1 MRTKTA
7 ILSSALLLGAL
18 AVAAIVVAT
27 IAGGGGSAASNTIA
41 LATSAPGLF
50 KSESGLNS
58 APASTTS
65 LDAGAAP
72 LPASAPDSSQTTTA
86 NGTATGGT
94 ITGGTSSVS
103 NSLVDRKIERQATL
117 DITVDDVAG
126 AVSRIEAAAGGAGG
140 FISQE
145 MITQATT
152 TSGAN
157 DTKRQQ
163 ATVQIRVPAE
173 KYTAVMNDL
182 RGLAKEVTSENSQT
196 SEVTG
201 QYTDLQSQLRNLQST
216 EQQYL
221 TLMGTATT
229 VGDILTVQDRLNSV
243 QGQIEQVQ
251 GQIQLLDNLTAMATI
266 TIDVS
271 LPALPATT
279 EPPEESWAAEAWS
292 NAWDTSQQVM
302 RALGTGAITAG
313 VVFVWVLIPGMAALG
328 AWRLFGTRRK
338 QNEVP
343 SA

>member
-18 AVAAIVVAT
+18 GAATIGAAILL
-27 IAGGGGSAASNTIA
+27 GGHGGSATSEPSASGRDQAVKAVNGPNAPAALDSSALALPAPAGSGGTTGSNTA
-41 LATSAPGLF
+41 AKGSA
-50 KSESGLNS
+50 S
-58 APASTTS
+58 
-65 LDAGAAP
+65 
-72 LPASAPDSSQTTTA
+72 
-86 NGTATGGT
+86 
-94 ITGGTSSVS
+94 IS

-117 DITVDDVAG
+117 GITVDDVAG
-126 AVSRIEAAAGGAGG
+126 AVSRIEAAAGAAGG

-145 MITQATT
+145 TITQAT

-271 LPALPATT
+271 LPLLPATT
-279 EPPEESWAAEAWS
+279 EPPQKSWASEAWS
-292 NAWDTSQQVM
+292 NAWDTSQQVL
-302 RALGTGAITAG
+302 RGLGTGAITVG

-328 AWRLFGTRRK
+328 AWRLFGTRR
-338 QNEVP
+338 NRGEVP

>member
-1 MRTKTA
+1 MRTKTTL
-7 ILSSALLLGAL
+7 LSSALILGAL
-18 AVAAIVVAT
+18 VVAAIGAA
-27 IAGGGGSAASNTIA
+27 ILLGGHGGSATSEPAAFGGNQAVKAANGPAISTA
-41 LATSAPGLF
+41 GDSSVLAIP
-50 KSESGLNS
+50 
-58 APASTTS
+58 APAGIEAPVGSADTGSTNT
-65 LDAGAAP
+65 A
-72 LPASAPDSSQTTTA
+72 A
-86 NGTATGGT
+86 NGSA
-94 ITGGTSSVS
+94 SVS

-117 DITVDDVAG
+117 YITVDDVAG
-126 AVSRIEAAAGGAGG
+126 AVTRIEAAAGAAGG

-145 MITQATT
+145 TITQATT
-152 TSGAN
+152 SGSSEP
-157 DTKRQQ
+157 KRQQ

-182 RGLAKEVTSENSQT
+182 RGLAKEVTAENSQT

-216 EQQYL
+216 EHQYL

-251 GQIQLLDNLTAMATI
+251 GQIQLIDNLTAMATI

-271 LPALPATT
+271 LPPLPATT
-279 EPPEESWAAEAWS
+279 EPPQQSWARQAWS

-313 VVFVWVLIPGMAALG
+313 VVFIWVLIPGLMALG
-328 AWRLFGTRRK
+328 AWRLFGARR
-338 QNEVP
+338 NRGP
-343 SA
+343 AAS

>member
-7 ILSSALLLGAL
+7 IFSSALLLGAL
-18 AVAAIVVAT
+18 AAAAIVVAVVGGHGGAAT
-27 IAGGGGSAASNTIA
+27 SEPAAFGGDQAVKTVNGPAIATTGDSSVLAIPAPAGIQAPAGSADTSSTNIA
-41 LATSAPGLF
+41 
-50 KSESGLNS
+50 
-58 APASTTS
+58 
-65 LDAGAAP
+65 
-72 LPASAPDSSQTTTA
+72 A
-86 NGTATGGT
+86 NGS
-94 ITGGTSSVS
+94 TSIS
-103 NSLVDRKIERQATL
+103 NSLIDRKIERQATL

-126 AVSRIEAAAGGAGG
+126 AVTRIEAAAGAAGG

-145 MITQATT
+145 TITQATT
-152 TSGAN
+152 SGSN

-182 RGLAKEVTSENSQT
+182 RGLAKEVTAENSQT

-251 GQIQLLDNLTAMATI
+251 GQIQLIDNLTAMATI
-266 TIDVS
+266 TIGVS
-271 LPALPATT
+271 LPPLPATI
-279 EPPEESWAAEAWS
+279 ERPQQSWAAEAWS
-292 NAWDTSQQVM
+292 NAWDNSQQVM

-313 VVFVWVLIPGMAALG
+313 VVFIWVLIPGIVALG
-328 AWRLFGTRRK
+328 AWRLFGARR
-338 QNEVP
+338 NRGP
-343 SA
+343 AAS

>member
-7 ILSSALLLGAL
+7 ILSSALLLGVL
-18 AVAAIVVAT
+18 AVAAI
-27 IAGGGGSAASNTIA
+27 GGAILLGGHGGSATSEPAAFSGDQTVKTVNGPAIAAAADSSAQAVPAPA
-41 LATSAPGLF
+41 LAPGGSAG
-50 KSESGLNS
+50 
-58 APASTTS
+58 TTGTNT
-65 LDAGAAP
+65 A
-72 LPASAPDSSQTTTA
+72 A
-86 NGTATGGT
+86 NGAPS
-94 ITGGTSSVS
+94 ISS
-103 NSLVDRKIERQATL
+103 SLVDRKIERQATL

-126 AVSRIEAAAGGAGG
+126 AVGRIEAAAGAAGG

-145 MITQATT
+145 TITQATT
-152 TSGAN
+152 SGSN

-173 KYTAVMNDL
+173 QYTAVMNDL

-196 SEVTG
+196 TEVTG

-251 GQIQLLDNLTAMATI
+251 GQIQLIDNLTAMATI

-271 LPALPATT
+271 LPLLPATT
-279 EPPEESWAAEAWS
+279 EPPQQSWASQAWS

-313 VVFVWVLIPGMAALG
+313 VVFVWVLIPGMLALG

-338 QNEVP
+338 QGHAP

>member
-1 MRTKTA
+1 MPTKTA

-18 AVAAIVVAT
+18 ALAAIGAA
-27 IAGGGGSAASNTIA
+27 ILLGGLGGSATSEPAAFRGDQAVKTVNGPAVSTA
-41 LATSAPGLF
+41 ADSSVLAVP
-50 KSESGLNS
+50 
-58 APASTTS
+58 APAGIQAPAGSADTSSTNT
-65 LDAGAAP
+65 AANS
-72 LPASAPDSSQTTTA
+72 SA
-86 NGTATGGT
+86 
-94 ITGGTSSVS
+94 SVS

-126 AVSRIEAAAGGAGG
+126 AVTRIEAAAGAAGG

-145 MITQATT
+145 TITQATT
-152 TSGAN
+152 SGSN
-157 DTKRQQ
+157 DTRRQQ

-182 RGLAKEVTSENSQT
+182 RGLAKEVTAANSQT

-201 QYTDLQSQLRNLQST
+201 QYTDLQSQLRNLRST

-251 GQIQLLDNLTAMATI
+251 GQIQLIDNLTAMATI

-271 LPALPATT
+271 LPPLPAIT
-279 EPPEESWAAEAWS
+279 EPPQQSWAAEAWS
-292 NAWDTSQQVM
+292 SAWDTSQQVM

-313 VVFVWVLIPGMAALG
+313 VVFIWVLIPGLMALG
-328 AWRLFGTRRK
+328 AWRLFGTRR
-338 QNEVP
+338 NRGP
-343 SA
+343 AAS

>member
-7 ILSSALLLGAL
+7 ILSSALILGAL
-18 AVAAIVVAT
+18 AAAAIGAA
-27 IAGGGGSAASNTIA
+27 ILLGGHGGSATSEPAAFGGDQAVKTVNGPAISTA
-41 LATSAPGLF
+41 GDSSVLAIP
-50 KSESGLNS
+50 
-58 APASTTS
+58 APAGIPAPADSADTGSTN
-65 LDAGAAP
+65 
-72 LPASAPDSSQTTTA
+72 TTA
-86 NGTATGGT
+86 NG
-94 ITGGTSSVS
+94 SSSIS
-103 NSLVDRKIERQATL
+103 NSLIDRKIERQATL

-126 AVSRIEAAAGGAGG
+126 AVTRIEAAAGAAGG

-145 MITQATT
+145 TITQATT
-152 TSGAN
+152 TGSN

-182 RGLAKEVTSENSQT
+182 RGLAKDVTSENSQT

-221 TLMGTATT
+221 TLMGAATT

-251 GQIQLLDNLTAMATI
+251 GQIQLIDNLTAMATI
-266 TIDVS
+266 TIGVS
-271 LPALPATT
+271 LPPLPATT
-279 EPPEESWAAEAWS
+279 EPPQQSWATQAWS
-292 NAWDTSQQVM
+292 NAWDSSQQVM

-313 VVFVWVLIPGMAALG
+313 VVFIWVLIPGLLALG
-328 AWRLFGTRRK
+328 AWRLFGARR
-338 QNEVP
+338 NRGP
-343 SA
+343 AAS

>member
-7 ILSSALLLGAL
+7 ILSSGLLLGAL
-18 AVAAIVVAT
+18 AAAAIGAAT
-27 IAGGGGSAASNTIA
+27 LLGGHGGSATIEPAASGGDRAAKTVNGPA
-41 LATSAPGLF
+41 
-50 KSESGLNS
+50 
-58 APASTTS
+58 APA
-65 LDAGAAP
+65 AADSSALG
-72 LPASAPDSSQTTTA
+72 LPAPAGSGGTTGSNTTA
-86 NGTATGGT
+86 NGSAS
-94 ITGGTSSVS
+94 ISS
-103 NSLVDRKIERQATL
+103 SLVDRKIERQATL

-126 AVSRIEAAAGGAGG
+126 TVSRIEAAAGDAGG

-145 MITQATT
+145 TITQATT
-152 TSGAN
+152 SGPN
-157 DTKRQQ
+157 DVKRQQ

-271 LPALPATT
+271 LPLLPATT
-279 EPPEESWAAEAWS
+279 EPPQTWAAQAWA
-292 NAWDTSQQVM
+292 NAWDTSQQVL
-302 RALGTGAITAG
+302 RGLGTGAITAG

-328 AWRLFGTRRK
+328 AWRLFGTRR
-338 QNEVP
+338 NRGEVP

>member
-18 AVAAIVVAT
+18 ATAAIGAA
-27 IAGGGGSAASNTIA
+27 ILLGGHGGSATSGTAAFGADHTVNNVNGPA
-41 LATSAPGLF
+41 LAAAADSSALAVP
-50 KSESGLNS
+50 
-58 APASTTS
+58 APAPAGGAASTNTTTTS
-65 LDAGAAP
+65 
-72 LPASAPDSSQTTTA
+72 
-86 NGTATGGT
+86 GTNS
-94 ITGGTSSVS
+94 IS

-126 AVSRIEAAAGGAGG
+126 AVTRIEAAAGAAGG

-145 MITQATT
+145 TITQATT
-152 TSGAN
+152 SGSN
-157 DTKRQQ
+157 DTRRQQ

-182 RGLAKEVTSENSQT
+182 RGLAKEVTAENSQT

-251 GQIQLLDNLTAMATI
+251 GQIQLIDNLTAMATI

-271 LPALPATT
+271 LPPLPATT
-279 EPPEESWAAEAWS
+279 EPPEQSWAAEAWS

-313 VVFVWVLIPGMAALG
+313 VVFIWVLIPGIVALG
-328 AWRLFGTRRK
+328 AWRLFGTRR
-338 QNEVP
+338 NRGHAP
-343 SA
+343 S

>member
-18 AVAAIVVAT
+18 ATAAIGAA
-27 IAGGGGSAASNTIA
+27 ILLGGHGGSATSGTAAFGADHTVNNVNGPA
-41 LATSAPGLF
+41 LAAAADSSALAVP
-50 KSESGLNS
+50 
-58 APASTTS
+58 APAPAGGAASTNTTTTS
-65 LDAGAAP
+65 
-72 LPASAPDSSQTTTA
+72 
-86 NGTATGGT
+86 GTNS
-94 ITGGTSSVS
+94 IS

-126 AVSRIEAAAGGAGG
+126 AVTRIEAAAGAAGG

-145 MITQATT
+145 TITQATT
-152 TSGAN
+152 SGSN
-157 DTKRQQ
+157 DTRRQQ

-182 RGLAKEVTSENSQT
+182 RGLAKEVTAENSQT

-251 GQIQLLDNLTAMATI
+251 GQIQLIDNLTAMATI

-271 LPALPATT
+271 LPPLPATT
-279 EPPEESWAAEAWS
+279 EPPEQSWAAEAWS

-313 VVFVWVLIPGMAALG
+313 VVFIWLLIPSIVALG
-328 AWRLFGTRRK
+328 AWRLFGTRR
-338 QNEVP
+338 NRGHAP
-343 SA
+343 S

>member
-1 MRTKTA
+1 MQTKTA
-7 ILSSALLLGAL
+7 IFSSALLLGAL
-18 AVAAIVVAT
+18 AAAAIVVAVV
-27 IAGGGGSAASNTIA
+27 GGHGGSATSEPAAFVGDQAAKTVNGPAIA
-41 LATSAPGLF
+41 TTGDSSVLAIP
-50 KSESGLNS
+50 
-58 APASTTS
+58 APAGIQAPAGSADTSSTNT
-65 LDAGAAP
+65 A
-72 LPASAPDSSQTTTA
+72 A
-86 NGTATGGT
+86 NGS
-94 ITGGTSSVS
+94 TSIS
-103 NSLVDRKIERQATL
+103 NSLIDRKIERQATL

-126 AVSRIEAAAGGAGG
+126 AVTRIEATAGAAGG

-145 MITQATT
+145 TITQATT
-152 TSGAN
+152 SGSN

-182 RGLAKEVTSENSQT
+182 RGLAKEVTAENSQT

-216 EQQYL
+216 EHQYL

-251 GQIQLLDNLTAMATI
+251 GQIQLIDNLTAMATI

-271 LPALPATT
+271 LPPLPAIS
-279 EPPEESWAAEAWS
+279 EPPQQSWAAEAWS
-292 NAWDTSQQVM
+292 NAWDSSQRVM

-313 VVFVWVLIPGMAALG
+313 VVFIWVLIPGIVALG
-328 AWRLFGTRRK
+328 AWRLFGTRR
-338 QNEVP
+338 NRGP
-343 SA
+343 AAS

>member
-7 ILSSALLLGAL
+7 ILSSALILGAL
-18 AVAAIVVAT
+18 AVAAIVVALV
-27 IAGGGGSAASNTIA
+27 GGGGSATTNPLA
-41 LATSAPGLF
+41 LATSAPDLF
-50 KSESGLNS
+50 KSISGVS
-58 APASTTS
+58 GDSSTTTAGT
-65 LDAGAAP
+65 LNLPAGAA
-72 LPASAPDSSQTTTA
+72 LPAAAP
-86 NGTATGGT
+86 
-94 ITGGTSSVS
+94 ITGSSGASASDASGGSSSVS

-126 AVSRIEAAAGGAGG
+126 AVTRIEAAAGAAGG

-145 MITQATT
+145 TITQATT
-152 TSGAN
+152 SGSS
-157 DTKRQQ
+157 DTRRQQ

-173 KYTAVMNDL
+173 KYAAVMNDL

-251 GQIQLLDNLTAMATI
+251 GQIQLIDNLTAMATI

-271 LPALPATT
+271 LPPLPTTT
-279 EPPEESWAAEAWS
+279 EPPQQGWAAEAWS
-292 NAWDTSQQVM
+292 NAWDTSQQVL
-302 RALGTGAITAG
+302 RALGAGAITAG
-313 VVFVWVLIPGMAALG
+313 VVFVWVLIPGILALG
-328 AWRLFGTRRK
+328 AWRLFGTRR
-338 QNEVP
+338 NRGP
-343 SA
+343 AAS

>member
-18 AVAAIVVAT
+18 AAAAIVVAVV
-27 IAGGGGSAASNTIA
+27 GGGSSATTNPLA
-41 LATSAPGLF
+41 LATNAPDLFKSISGVSGDSAATTSGTLNLPAGAALPAAAPITGSSGTSAPGA
-50 KSESGLNS
+50 SGGS
-58 APASTTS
+58 
-65 LDAGAAP
+65 
-72 LPASAPDSSQTTTA
+72 
-86 NGTATGGT
+86 
-94 ITGGTSSVS
+94 SSVS

-126 AVSRIEAAAGGAGG
+126 AVTRIEAAAGAAGG

-145 MITQATT
+145 TITQATT
-152 TSGAN
+152 TGSS

-182 RGLAKEVTSENSQT
+182 RGLAKDVTAENSQT

-201 QYTDLQSQLRNLQST
+201 QYTDLQSQLRNLQAT

-251 GQIQLLDNLTAMATI
+251 GQIQLIDNLTAMATI

-271 LPALPATT
+271 LPPLPATT
-279 EPPEESWAAEAWS
+279 EPPQQSWATQAWS

-313 VVFVWVLIPGMAALG
+313 VVFVWVLIPGIMALG
-328 AWRLFGTRRK
+328 AWRLFGTRR
-338 QNEVP
+338 NRGHAP
-343 SA
+343 SV

>member
-18 AVAAIVVAT
+18 AVAAIGAA
-27 IAGGGGSAASNTIA
+27 ILLGGHGGSATSEPAAFGGNQAVNAANGPALSAAADSSA
-41 LATSAPGLF
+41 LATP
-50 KSESGLNS
+50 
-58 APASTTS
+58 APAGIPAPAGSTGT
-65 LDAGAAP
+65 AGANTA
-72 LPASAPDSSQTTTA
+72 ASGSSS
-86 NGTATGGT
+86 
-94 ITGGTSSVS
+94 IS

-126 AVSRIEAAAGGAGG
+126 AVTRIEAAAGAAGG

-145 MITQATT
+145 TITQATT
-152 TSGAN
+152 SGSS

-173 KYTAVMNDL
+173 QYTAVMNNL
-182 RGLAKEVTSENSQT
+182 RGLAKDVTSENSQT
-196 SEVTG
+196 TEVTG

-221 TLMGTATT
+221 TLMRTATT

-251 GQIQLLDNLTAMATI
+251 GQINLIDGLTAMATI
-266 TIDVS
+266 TINVS
-271 LPALPATT
+271 LPVLPATT
-279 EPPEESWAAEAWS
+279 EPPQQSWATQAWS
-292 NAWDTSQQVM
+292 NAWETSQQVM

-313 VVFVWVLIPGMAALG
+313 VVFVWVLIPGMMALG

-338 QNEVP
+338 RGEVP

>member
-7 ILSSALLLGAL
+7 ILSSALILGAL
-18 AVAAIVVAT
+18 AVAAIVVA
-27 IAGGGGSAASNTIA
+27 IVAGGGGSATRDSLA
-41 LATSAPGLF
+41 LATSVPAAFGGNQPV
-50 KSESGLNS
+50 KALN
-58 APASTTS
+58 APAEPAA
-65 LDAGAAP
+65 LDSSAQLIPAPAA
-72 LPASAPDSSQTTTA
+72 LPAPAGSADSSSTSTTA
-86 NGTATGGT
+86 NGSAS
-94 ITGGTSSVS
+94 IS

-126 AVSRIEAAAGGAGG
+126 AVTRIEAAAGAAGG

-145 MITQATT
+145 TITQATT
-152 TSGAN
+152 SGSN

-182 RGLAKEVTSENSQT
+182 RGLAKDVTSENSQT

-251 GQIQLLDNLTAMATI
+251 GQIQLIDNLTAMATI
-266 TIDVS
+266 TIGVS
-271 LPALPATT
+271 LPPLPATT
-279 EPPEESWAAEAWS
+279 EPASSRAGPRRPGRTPGTPPSRLCARWAPARSRPAS
-292 NAWDTSQQVM
+292 SSS
-302 RALGTGAITAG
+302 GC
-313 VVFVWVLIPGMAALG
+313 
-328 AWRLFGTRRK
+328 
-338 QNEVP
+338 
-343 SA
+343 